1 MSTALTPTEQL
12 VMNLASGGETPGRLE
27 NSLNELNDFEESK
40 LIILLEQQRLGPLVE
55 YNLNSNNVLINCSKP
70 LQEFLEQERK
80 WWTKQA
86 RTQRLVLTQVCN
98 ILESAGIL
106 AVALKGSHL
115 AWHVYQH
122 PSHRPLRDLD
132 ILVPE
137 ARIAEG
143 STLLQSIG
151 CQIIPDTISSEDAI
165 DWASYDI
172 KFVHPLGVVIELHR
186 ALWYFAVEGGVEDFS
201 LRPDF
206 WIQDSRYFCR
216 VNGIRYLTETY
227 RYLHILVH
235 HIYKHH
241 LGVGP
246 LGLHDLR
253 LLMTSPSLNCTEV
266 LSELNTIGAPSLEQ
280 VARHLV
286 NIYNGACADNELSK
300 WLPLIFLTPE
310 QNAFIYRTRRS
321 IRKRVLMWLKIQ
333 MLGGHWS
340 TTLGSKGNLL
350 DGTLRIARKAPK
362 MVLRPGLQLQ
372 IRERMGRLFR
382 KPQEGRPEILTTAML
397 TAANTI
403 RQAVTRSQ
411 LP

>member
-1 MSTALTPTEQL
+1 MD
-12 VMNLASGGETPGRLE
+12 LASGGRILGRSLE
-27 NSLNELNDFEESK
+27 KLQALSPLEEERVCD
-40 LIILLEQQRLGPLVE
+40 LLEQQRLAPLVE
-55 YNLNSNNVLINCSKP
+55 YNLRCQGSL
-70 LQEFLEQERK
+70 LQCTGQLQLFLAEHRQ
-80 WWTKQA
+80 WWTNQA
-86 RTQRLVLTQVCN
+86 RLQRLALCQVCN
-98 ILESAGIL
+98 LLETAGIH
-106 AVALKGSHL
+106 AVALKGAHL
-115 AWHVYQH
+115 AWHVYAH

-132 ILVPE
+132 ILIPE

-143 STLLQSIG
+143 SKLLQSIG
-151 CQIIPDTISSEDAI
+151 CQIISDKPNSDNAI

-172 KFVHPLGVVIELHR
+172 KFLHPLGVVIELHR
-186 ALWYFAVEGGVEDFS
+186 ALWFFAIEGGVEDFS

-206 WIQDSRYFCR
+206 WIQESSYFCW

-253 LLMTSPSLNCTEV
+253 LLMTSPSLNCAEV
-266 LSELNTIGAPSLEQ
+266 KSELNAIGAPSLEQ

-286 NIYNGACADNELSK
+286 NIYNGACAADDLSK

-321 IRKRVLMWLKIQ
+321 IRQRVLTWLRIQ

-340 TTLGSKGNLL
+340 ATLGRKRNLL
-350 DGTLRIARKAPK
+350 DGTLRIARKAP
-362 MVLRPGLQLQ
+362 MMALRPGLQIQ
-372 IRERMGRLFR
+372 IRERMGRFFR
-382 KPQEGRPEILTTAML
+382 KPQDGRPEILTTAML
-397 TAANTI
+397 TTANTI
-403 RQAVTRSQ
+403 RQAVTTSQ
-411 LP
+411 RP